1 MTLESVSRSDFS
13 TYATGVSRMVSA
25 LNDRAAENVNRLH
38 ESGPQPMEARAT
50 ALETVQSAVGI
61 FDQISDQINLGIER
75 VSASRSQ
82 AAAAYQ
88 AQV

>member
-13 TYATGVSRMVSA
+13 TYATGVSRMVTA
-25 LNDRAAENVNRLH
+25 LNERASADVNRLQ
-38 ESGPQPMEARAT
+38 ESGPQPMEPRGSG
-50 ALETVQSAVGI
+50 LDSANLNIGI
-61 FDQISDQINLGIER
+61 FDQISLGIEQAA
-75 VSASRSQ
+75 ASKSQ